1 MSFVDIVKLA
11 MNYLMG
17 YFSSNNQ
24 NPRDS
29 CKHEVNEINEIDT
42 EDDGITE
49 VYGYKENAVRKIV
62 AYYLMW
68 LSGGLLKLIFYWLPH
83 FQLLF
88 THDKCCFYDA
98 DSVLLV
104 NRFQSRH
111 TTYHV
116 RKIEKKKN
124 SMSENANHYRSFT
137 PYSLSF
143 EFKKL
148 TYVYQE
154 FEGKFEKLSGLDR
167 DSTIHDLGLLGKSGC
182 IRETERSTRRDVYG
196 PNELSLP
203 SDGFTTLL
211 ISEILDP
218 FYIFQAF
225 SFCLWILDG
234 YYCYAFVILATSC
247 CSIVAE
253 VVQTQNNQRKLRE
266 TVSSSNDEIT
276 LFYNTFSNNT
286 RTVPIKELIPGDVI
300 VLSSS
305 QIGSSMP
312 CDAFLIQGQCIV
324 DESMLTGESLPFVKT
339 STSRSA
345 ANHDLYDDKKHARHT
360 LYSGTKILQ
369 VKNIG
374 CERVIAIVL
383 RTGFSTTKGKL
394 IRSILYPPPLD
405 YQFEQDSYKFV
416 GLLAIVACFGVAYT
430 FMTKL
435 AREIPLYHV
444 ILNALD
450 LVTIVVPPALPAAMS
465 IGRIVAQGRLEAKR
479 IFCTSPRSINV
490 AGSID
495 CVCFD
500 KTGTLTEP
508 DFSMRG
514 VVPCNGDTRQF
525 QPIVIDASSREL
537 DSNEH
542 LTIGM
547 ASCHSIVTIDGQ
559 SLGDPLDLKMFE
571 FTGWKLSR
579 SSESELSCM
588 EVESPYRFARVGVV
602 KQFSFCSGLQRMS
615 VVSKRSDT
623 NEYCVYCKGSP
634 EIILSL
640 SKADTVPEDYN
651 SILHRYTSAGYRVIA
666 LAFKTLRSTRNIETM
681 ERDEAESAL
690 IFLGFVVFENRLKAE
705 TASVIDK
712 LNEAAIKVVMVTGDN
727 ESTALTVAKNCGIVR
742 ADSRVVKVNI
752 DECSNNVYFTNHSDE
767 KSSTKSEFSLD
778 TDYSR
783 SANQECLTKNNV
795 VFSLTGSTWV
805 QLKRIKGS
813 EGLHNVIRRG
823 AVFARMSPDHKQ
835 QLVEELQNLDYR
847 VAMTGDGAND
857 CGALRVA
864 HAGISLSDSESSIAA
879 PFTSRGDSIAC
890 VLDVVRQGRAALV
903 TSFGLFKY
911 MAAYSLTQFL
921 SVLLLYSVE
930 SNLTDV
936 QFLYIDLFVISSLAF
951 FFGQTEALDEE
962 DSPMHRRPP
971 TDRLLNAET
980 MLGLGSQMLLVG
992 LLQCYSLW
1000 ELRNEEWFVP
1010 FDANVNDALVE
1021 ESASAGCYENY
1032 TVFVVSSLQYVILAI
1047 VFSTGWPYRKP
1058 VWTNREFMIS
1068 SITLAAFTVYLAIG
1082 PCAILA
1088 GWFELVVPEELNF
1101 KFTLL
1106 TNAAMNFFLAL
1117 FTDYLTQKLSLY

>member
-1 MSFVDIVKLA
+1 
-11 MNYLMG
+11 
-17 YFSSNNQ
+17 
-24 NPRDS
+24 
-29 CKHEVNEINEIDT
+29 
-42 EDDGITE
+42 
-49 VYGYKENAVRKIV
+49 
-62 AYYLMW
+62 MW

-88 THDKCCFYDA
+88 THDECCFYDA
-98 DSVLLV
+98 NSVLLV

-124 SMSENANHYRSFT
+124 STSENATSNHYRPFN

-167 DSTIHDLGLLGKSGC
+167 DSTIHDLGLLGKCGS
-182 IRETERSTRRDVYG
+182 IRETERSARRDVYG

-203 SDGFTTLL
+203 SDSFTTLL
-211 ISEILDP
+211 ISEMLDP

-253 VVQTQNNQRKLRE
+253 MVQTQNNQRKLRE

-276 LFYNTFSNNT
+276 LFYNTFANNT

-312 CDAFLIQGQCIV
+312 CDAFLIEGQCIV
-324 DESMLTGESLPFVKT
+324 DESMLTGESLPVIKT
-339 STSRSA
+339 STPRNA
-345 ANHDLYDDKKHARHT
+345 ANHDLYGDKKHARHT

-374 CERVIAIVL
+374 CEQVTAVVL

-430 FMTKL
+430 FITKL
-435 AREIPLYHV
+435 ARGIPLYHV
-444 ILNALD
+444 VLNALD

-514 VVPCNGDTRQF
+514 VVPCSNDSHQF
-525 QPIVIDASSREL
+525 RPIVSDASTREL

-547 ASCHSIVTIDGQ
+547 ASCHSIVTIDGR

-571 FTGWKLSR
+571 FTGWKLRR
-579 SSESELSCM
+579 SSESESSCV
-588 EVESPYRFARVGVV
+588 EVESPDRSARVAVV

-615 VVSKRSDT
+615 VISKRWDT
-623 NEYCVYCKGSP
+623 DECYVYCKGSP

-640 SKADTVPEDYN
+640 SNADTVPEDYN
-651 SILHRYTSAGYRVIA
+651 VILHRYTSAGYRVIA
-666 LAFKTLRSTRNIETM
+666 VAFKPLRSTRSRDIETT
-681 ERDEAESAL
+681 ERDDAESAL
-690 IFLGFVVFENRLKAE
+690 NFLGFVVFENRLKAE

-742 ADSRVVKVNI
+742 ADSRVVKINI
-752 DECSNNVYFTNHSDE
+752 DECSNNVYFTNHADE
-767 KSSTKSEFSLD
+767 KSLTKSEFSSD
-778 TDYSR
+778 TDNSR
-783 SANQECLTKNNV
+783 IMNHEYLVKNNI
-795 VFSLTGSTWV
+795 VFSLTRSTWV
-805 QLKRIKGS
+805 QLKRIKDS
-813 EGLHNVIRRG
+813 KGLHNVIRRG

-992 LLQCYSLW
+992 LFQCYSLW
-1000 ELRNEEWFVP
+1000 ELRNEDWFVP
-1010 FDANVNDALVE
+1010 FDANLNDALDE
-1021 ESASAGCYENY
+1021 DAASAGCYENY

-1068 SITLAAFTVYLAIG
+1068 SIILSAFTVYLAIG
-1082 PCAILA
+1082 PNAILA
-1088 GWFELVVPEELNF
+1088 DWFELVVPEEFNF

-1106 TNAAMNFFLAL
+1106 TNAAMNFFIAL
-1117 FTDYLTQKLSLY
+1117 FTDYSTQQLSFY